1 MNDGMYCYLTCAFAA
16 GLNGVI
22 FGSPLDCLTTRHM
35 SSPGVYKNPLDC
47 LLTTIRNEGIFAL
60 YKGFIPNVARLGGF
74 NIVLWVT
81 IENVKKL

>member
-16 GLNGVI
+16 GFNGVI

-35 SSPGVYKNPLDC
+35 SSPGVYKNPIDC

-60 YKGFIPNVARLGGF
+60 YKGFIPNVARLSGF

-81 IENVKKL
+81 IENIKKF